1 MEMDAVM
8 ERNLNCKPLLGAA
21 QHSTAGVQLS
31 GLRSGDSGV
40 VLGFAGKK
48 ELYGRMMALGIIP
61 GKTVTVI
68 NGAKRQPFIL
78 RIDESRMMVDWQ
90 TLNQIIIAPVKAGP
104 KGGDRP

>member
-1 MEMDAVM
+1 MDGMVM
-8 ERNLNCKPLLGAA
+8 ERNVNFISQWGAA
-21 QHSTAGVQLS
+21 TVPNVGVRLA

-40 VLGFAGKK
+40 VLGFAGKE
-48 ELYGRMMALGIIP
+48 ELSGRMMALGIVP

-90 TLNQIIIAPVKAGP
+90 TLNQIIIAPVKAG
-104 KGGDRP
+104 